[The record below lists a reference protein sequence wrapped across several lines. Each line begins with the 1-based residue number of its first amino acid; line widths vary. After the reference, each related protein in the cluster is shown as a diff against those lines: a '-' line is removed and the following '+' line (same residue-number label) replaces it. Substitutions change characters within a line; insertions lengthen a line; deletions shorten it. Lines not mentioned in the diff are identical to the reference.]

1 MNRASTYLFSLFL
14 SVLLV
19 FSILGTAL
27 LTVVDFTITPEN
39 AVALTQ
45 ENSIDQKVYDYLD
58 KLYKDRYYTSGI
70 PAGVYME
77 AIDNNWLREIIE
89 ADINDGFEV
98 LNEHTA
104 LERKF
109 KNEELENNIRNFFSN
124 YADSVGAEKD
134 EVYDRKVNA
143 AITNAYSIIESACD
157 VFKVRSLQQ
166 HGVISKVAKLYS
178 RTSLFTTVLV
188 SVMLVIALFLMFI
201 NRRDT
206 TYVLYWAGISSI
218 IAGIIGAV
226 PSTCLLFTKFYDSF
240 SIKQPQIYTAYTSAM
255 YGFTSAV
262 AAVMVALIV
271 IGVAVL
277 VLYSVVWGFKE
288 QNKELR
294 ALQDNKLTDK

>member
-134 EVYDRKVNA
+134 
-143 AITNAYSIIESACD
+143 
-157 VFKVRSLQQ
+157 
-166 HGVISKVAKLYS
+166 
-178 RTSLFTTVLV
+178 
-188 SVMLVIALFLMFI
+188 
-201 NRRDT
+201 
-206 TYVLYWAGISSI
+206 
-218 IAGIIGAV
+218 
-226 PSTCLLFTKFYDSF
+226 
-240 SIKQPQIYTAYTSAM
+240 
-255 YGFTSAV
+255 
-262 AAVMVALIV
+262 
-271 IGVAVL
+271 
-277 VLYSVVWGFKE
+277 
-288 QNKELR
+288 
-294 ALQDNKLTDK
+294 